1 MNVIFMDPMGTV
13 TLGSIGY
20 VQDHDTSSVIF
31 LSPEYIS
38 GNPCCKSDAWSLGM
52 TLYELAEDKN
62 PYRGSMTAVVTQR
75 ACDK

>member
-1 MNVIFMDPMGTV
+1 MFRIM
-13 TLGSIGY
+13 TLPVSF
-20 VQDHDTSSVIF
+20 SCP
-31 LSPEYIS
+31 PEYIS